1 VAGIALVAGSVAT
14 AIFMLS
20 QLPMLIKA
28 GRTKDLASY
37 SPLNIVLSNVGN
49 LIYAVYVF
57 NLPPGPIWAMHMFYL
72 TATGLMLFWYL
83 RHRTGRSH
91 GMQSSTVA
99 RSSSRIDA
107 HEHASSQVSCAS
119 MINQPPEPRVLKEVA
134 YVCQVRV
141 GWPTMNGL
149 PLWPT
154 EDGARLD
161 NAPCLAL
168 GVAGDEVHVVA
179 GVLEDHPFP
188 RSRRVGSASTEADGA
203 TLATSGGR

>member
-49 LIYAVYVF
+49 L
-57 NLPPGPIWAMHMFYL
+57 PPGPIWAMHVFYL

-99 RSSSRIDA
+99 RSSSRIEA

-119 MINQPPEPRVLKEVA
+119 MINQPPEPSVLREVA

-141 GWPTMNGL
+141 GWPTVNGL

-154 EDGARLD
+154 ENGARLD

-168 GVAGDEVHVVA
+168 GVAGDEVHVVV
-179 GVLEDHPFP
+179 GVLEDRAFP